1 MISKKKHLLNK
12 GDYYIYSATGK
23 LGDKDVEG
31 ILAVKVIST
40 TDKGFKVAV
49 LPKDTPFMNPA
60 KLDFPWSGN
69 DLSNLGGIVAGW
81 SVGFDGIKIGKEKVS
96 TPFGDK
102 ELEKF
107 MRIEEKENGT
117 LKVEQFVDP
126 ANNFPYGALLSGKSG
141 DVLFGIIKTNIP
153 WILS

>member
-49 LPKDTPFMNPA
+49 LPKDIPFMNPA

-81 SVGFDGIKIGKEKVS
+81 SVVFDGIKIGKEKVS